1 MPIPACV
8 LIPGG
13 TLGGNQPSLVFRA
26 PVSRTSVLSGVLSLQ
41 CSGPL
46 DGGLGVKGPQPCSL
60 SASPVVKPLP
70 SAVRALVEEEV
81 LLPCAAWGVPRPSIT
96 WQKEGLGIP
105 EGESA
110 LSPEP

>member
-1 MPIPACV
+1 MSSVPQFPE
-8 LIPGG
+8 P
-13 TLGGNQPSLVFRA
+13 P
-26 PVSRTSVLSGVLSLQ
+26 VLSGVLSLQ
-41 CSGPL
+41 RSGPL
-46 DGGLGVKGPQPCSL
+46 DGGLGAKGPQPCSL

-81 LLPCAAWGVPRPSIT
+81 LLPCAVWGVPRPSIT
-96 WQKEGLGIP
+96 WQKEGLSIP